1 MSGISPLTDP
11 DGLRSNQSDDIENL
25 WMVCKV
31 SGWSAK
37 CPNNPRSIWMIW
49 KVSRWSAKYPYN
61 LSEWHE
67 RCLDHRGDLESV
79 RNPDDPK
86 SVQIIWKVYGWCAKC
101 LDDPK
106 CFPMIWKMSRL
117 YVKCV
122 LVWAYFAKHIFRQ
135 WWCHH
140 HDHHDHHDHHHDY
153 HQCKWVE
160 EQSG

>member
-1 MSGISPLTDP
+1 MKRPRPGRLAGIESRDGHGHWAESQNP
-11 DGLRSNQSDDIENL
+11 DLQSVRIIRE
-25 WMVCKV
+25 V
-31 SGWSAK
+31 SGWYEK
-37 CPNNPRSIWMIW
+37 CPDDLQSIRII
-49 KVSRWSAKYPYN
+49 
-61 LSEWHE
+61 
-67 RCLDHRGDLESV
+67 CLNDMKGVHQGDLESV